1 MRLTDEHIESAL
13 REIRLALLEAD
24 VNFQVVKAFIDRVR
38 DKATDQTVLKS
49 LTPVQQ
55 VVKIVRDELL
65 ALFGDA
71 QGGLTKDAPTPR
83 VVLLLG
89 LQGSGKTTTSG
100 KLGRWLK
107 KQGKHPLMVSTDV
120 RRPAAIQQLAVVGE
134 QAEVK
139 VFAPETMDPVA
150 RASGALAEAKAKGFD
165 TVIVDTAGRLHIDD
179 ELMDEL
185 QAIKE
190 AVRPSDLLYV
200 ADSMT
205 GQDAIKSA
213 GEFNRRVGV
222 TGVVLT
228 KLDGDARGGAALS
241 VVSVVGVPVAF
252 IGSGE
257 TLEDLELFH
266 PDRIVSRMLGMGD
279 VLSLIEKAEQAL
291 DEGEAEKLEEKL
303 RKNQFTLDDF
313 KSQLKTIRRMGP
325 LESVLGMIPGMGQ
338 MKELAQNKPDEKQL
352 GRVEAII
359 SSMTAEERRNDS
371 IINGS
376 PPQADC
382 RGQRH
387 FRRGREPAAE
397 AVHRDAASAQDDRT
411 GWGSGHARHEKH
423 AGHEE
428 HAADGAGHA
437 GFCAGRHGEEAE
449 KGRALGAHEVTVGFG
464 LSILRLWAQPR
475 AQRSKA
481 ERLRPKT
488 RRPETEMLVIRM
500 RRVGTTKKPY
510 FRVVVTEAKSARE
523 SSFVENVG
531 TYNPRSKP
539 AKVEIDKERLQHWL
553 KKGAQPSDSVRTL
566 IKKHLTRDL
575 SAPVAAPAG
584 ADARHSDV
592 GRGGQHA
599 RERPGQSCARRRR
612 GRGACAGRQAGL
624 GEGPRVVAPR
634 HDGAGVEDRTGRHG
648 QDHRA
653 SGADGGGAANAGR
666 GYRRASW
673 CSRAVG
679 YTGLTEF
686 PSPKAQ
692 RPVTPNCP
700 TPNLGVLGDWEL
712 GVIGG
717 WGLGVGS

>member
-1 MRLTDEHIESAL
+1 LTPEHIESAL

-38 DKATDQTVLKS
+38 DKATEQTVLKS

-65 ALFGDA
+65 ALFGEA
-71 QGGLTKDAPTPR
+71 EGGLKKDAPTPR

-100 KLGRWLK
+100 KLGLWLK

-134 QAEVK
+134 KAEVK

-150 RASGALAEAKAKGFD
+150 RASGALAEAKALGFD

-185 QAIKE
+185 QAIKD
-190 AVRPSDLLYV
+190 AVQPSDLLYV

-279 VLSLIEKAEQAL
+279 VLSLIEKAEAAL

-313 KSQLKTIRRMGP
+313 RSQLKTIKRMGP

-338 MKELAQNKPDEKQL
+338 IKELAQNKPDEKQL

-359 SSMTAEERRNDS
+359 SSMTAQERANDS

-376 PPQADC
+376 
-382 RGQRH
+382 
-387 FRRGREPAAE
+387 RRKRIAA
-397 AVHRDAASAQDDRT
+397 
-411 GWGSGHARHEKH
+411 GSGTSVE
-423 AGHEE
+423 
-428 HAADGAGHA
+428 D
-437 GFCAGRHGEEAE
+437 
-449 KGRALGAHEVTVGFG
+449 VN
-464 LSILRLWAQPR
+464 RLLKQF
-475 AQRSKA
+475 
-481 ERLRPKT
+481 
-488 RRPETEMLVIRM
+488 TEM
-500 RRVGTTKKPY
+500 RRVIKMIGQGGIGAARHMKNLPKMAPGTQGFAPGGTGKK
-510 FRVVVTEAKSARE
+510 R
-523 SSFVENVG
+523 
-531 TYNPRSKP
+531 
-539 AKVEIDKERLQHWL
+539 
-553 KKGAQPSDSVRTL
+553 KKGGPWGL
-566 IKKHLTRDL
+566 IK
-575 SAPVAAPAG
+575 
-584 ADARHSDV
+584 
-592 GRGGQHA
+592 
-599 RERPGQSCARRRR
+599 
-612 GRGACAGRQAGL
+612 
-624 GEGPRVVAPR
+624 
-634 HDGAGVEDRTGRHG
+634 
-648 QDHRA
+648 
-653 SGADGGGAANAGR
+653 
-666 GYRRASW
+666 
-673 CSRAVG
+673 SR
-679 YTGLTEF
+679 
-686 PSPKAQ
+686 
-692 RPVTPNCP
+692 
-700 TPNLGVLGDWEL
+700 
-712 GVIGG
+712 
-717 WGLGVGS
+717 